1 MCLNHGNKKTLKRF
15 KQQGLGLPSALFL
28 ILVMVMV
35 VAAINQLNEMNAS
48 AYGREWLSMRA
59 FYAAESGAQ
68 ISAVY
73 VLNSAQVMPTC
84 DVNFINAFNF
94 PGNVLSSC
102 ILNVECSIQTVA
114 SQDYITLTSNATCG
128 SGVDAATRIVQIRLV
143 P

>member
-1 MCLNHGNKKTLKRF
+1 MCLNHSNKKTLIFF

-35 VAAINQLNEMNAS
+35 VGAINQLNEMNAS

-73 VLNSAQVMPTC
+73 VLNSAVTPTC
-84 DVNFINAFNF
+84 DANFINAFNF
-94 PGNVLSSC
+94 PGNILSNC
-102 ILNVECSIQTVA
+102 VLNVKCSIQTVA
-114 SQDYITLTSNATCG
+114 SQDYITLTSSATCG
-128 SGVDAATRIVQIRLV
+128 SGVDAATRIVQIRLA